1 MRSLMLFVIAAT
13 LVITAPAQ
21 GDMLRTSSYNEAKE
35 LSMDQAIDGG
45 ESDERKAIQKFT
57 FIGDY
62 SSKWELYEIVED
74 SCGEIEYIRDL
85 DGRTITNKELYLDI
99 LEEGVFAVLEYKS
112 EKRKEDDNRII
123 FLVVTES
130 KKGIKK
136 VNLNKFKK
144 WDEGNLMI
152 VNHKQKDFES
162 QKRKERN

>member
-1 MRSLMLFVIAAT
+1 MLFVIAAIQ
-13 LVITAPAQ
+13 VITAPAQ

-62 SSKWELYEIVED
+62 SSKWEVYEVTQDE
-74 SCGEIEYIRDL
+74 CGEAEFHREIEGKVIS
-85 DGRTITNKELYLDI
+85 NKDFYLDI
-99 LEEGVFAVLEYKS
+99 LEEGVFAVLEYTS
-112 EKRKEDDNRII
+112 TKRKNDDNRII

-136 VNLNKFKK
+136 VNLNKCKK
-144 WDEGNLMI
+144 WGDGDLMI
-152 VNHKQKDFES
+152 VDYKQEKFSS